1 MKMKGFWIWK
11 GIKFGLLGL
20 AAVTLF
26 ALVVMSLWN
35 WLLPSIAG
43 LTAITF
49 WQALGLIIL
58 AKLLFGGFRK
68 WHYGG
73 WGWRHRMHMKWKGM
87 SDEEREKFRHGM
99 HSCCGWRSHR
109 EETVQAEE
117 VK

>member
-1 MKMKGFWIWK
+1 MKRFWIWK

-26 ALVVMSLWN
+26 AFVVMSLWN

-43 LTAITF
+43 VTVITF

-58 AKLLFGGFRK
+58 AKLLFGGFRRR
-68 WHYGG
+68 HFGG
-73 WGWRHRMHMKWKGM
+73 WGWRHRMHIKWKGM
-87 SDEEREKFRHGM
+87 SDEEREKFRYGM